1 MCCSG
6 WSTTGNTMLVIE
18 HNLDVI
24 KSADWIIDLG
34 PEGGAGGGLVVA
46 EGTPEQVAKVPESH
60 TGRYLAPLL
69 GITRWRTPSRADGRR
84 RPLGTQRGLVAGRLH
99 RRRRRRVRGADPA
112 RSRGSA
118 WPARQRV
125 LDVGTGEGQIARL
138 VARDG
143 AALRRR
149 GRSDDARSCDLARER
164 GGAVDY
170 ARANADA
177 LPFAD
182 GAFDAVVVCLVF
194 EHIAE
199 HEPAIAEI
207 ARVLEPGGRFVF
219 FLNHPLL
226 QAPNSGWIIDHI
238 LDEQY
243 WRIGP
248 YLVEDV
254 SMEEL
259 APGVVLPF
267 VHRPLSQYVNAM
279 AAHGL
284 LVERMEEPAPPEG
297 FLARAPEYR
306 DAATIPRLL
315 LMVARK
321 LR

>member
-1 MCCSG
+1 MPGRDETDQDHWERNAG
-6 WSTTGNTMLVIE
+6 W
-18 HNLDVI
+18 
-24 KSADWIIDLG
+24 WQ
-34 PEGGAGGGLVVA
+34 EGF
-46 EGTPEQVAKVPESH
+46 T
-60 TGRYLAPLL
+60 
-69 GITRWRTPSRADGRR
+69 D
-84 RPLGTQRGLVAGRLH
+84 
-99 RRRRRRVRGADPA
+99 GADAEYEEQILPLA
-112 RSRGSA
+112 RECLAGA
-118 WPARQRV
+118 QRV

-138 VARDG
+138 AARDG
-143 AALRRR
+143 AGLVVGVDPTIAQLQ
-149 GRSDDARSCDLARER
+149 AAHER
-164 GGAVDY
+164 GGPIGY

-177 LPFAD
+177 LPFPDAS
-182 GAFDAVVVCLVF
+182 FDAIVVCLVF
-194 EHIAE
+194 EHIAK
-199 HEPAIAEI
+199 HEPAIAEL
-207 ARVLEPGGRFVF
+207 ARVLEPGGRFAF

-238 LDEQY
+238 LEEQY

-279 AAHGL
+279 AQNGL
-284 LVERMEEPAPPEG
+284 LIERMEEPMPPEG

>member
-1 MCCSG
+1 MADDDLWERNAG
-6 WSTTGNTMLVIE
+6 W
-18 HNLDVI
+18 
-24 KSADWIIDLG
+24 WQ
-34 PEGGAGGGLVVA
+34 EGF
-46 EGTPEQVAKVPESH
+46 T
-60 TGRYLAPLL
+60 
-69 GITRWRTPSRADGRR
+69 D
-84 RPLGTQRGLVAGRLH
+84 
-99 RRRRRRVRGADPA
+99 GADAEYEEQILPLA
-112 RSRGSA
+112 RECLAGA
-118 WPARQRV
+118 ARV

-138 VARDG
+138 VAREG
-143 AALRRR
+143 ASVVVGVDPTIAQLQ
-149 GRSDDARSCDLARER
+149 LAHER
-164 GGAVDY
+164 GGNAFY
-170 ARANADA
+170 ARGEADA

-182 GAFDAVVVCLVF
+182 DTFDAVVVCLVF
-194 EHIAE
+194 EHIAD
-199 HEPAIAEI
+199 HERAIAEL

-254 SMEEL
+254 SLEEL

-279 AAHGL
+279 AERGL
-284 LVERMEEPAPPEG
+284 LIDRMEEPMPPKG

>member
-1 MCCSG
+1 VRKRSG
-6 WSTTGNTMLVIE
+6 T
-18 HNLDVI
+18 
-24 KSADWIIDLG
+24 
-34 PEGGAGGGLVVA
+34 
-46 EGTPEQVAKVPESH
+46 
-60 TGRYLAPLL
+60 
-69 GITRWRTPSRADGRR
+69 
-84 RPLGTQRGLVAGRLH
+84 
-99 RRRRRRVRGADPA
+99 
-112 RSRGSA
+112 
-118 WPARQRV
+118 
-125 LDVGTGEGQIARL
+125 
-138 VARDG
+138 
-143 AALRRR
+143 
-149 GRSDDARSCDLARER
+149 
-164 GGAVDY
+164 VDY

-177 LPFAD
+177 LPFCD

-194 EHIAE
+194 EHIAR
-199 HEPAIAEI
+199 HEPAIAEL
-207 ARVLEPGGRFVF
+207 ARVLETGGRFVF

-226 QAPNSGWIIDHI
+226 QAPDSGWIIDHI

-315 LMVARK
+315 LMVSRK

>member
-1 MCCSG
+1 MTDDLWERNAG
-6 WSTTGNTMLVIE
+6 W
-18 HNLDVI
+18 
-24 KSADWIIDLG
+24 WQ
-34 PEGGAGGGLVVA
+34 EGF
-46 EGTPEQVAKVPESH
+46 T
-60 TGRYLAPLL
+60 
-69 GITRWRTPSRADGRR
+69 D
-84 RPLGTQRGLVAGRLH
+84 
-99 RRRRRRVRGADPA
+99 GADAEYEEQILPLA
-112 RSRGSA
+112 RECLAGA
-118 WPARQRV
+118 QRV

-138 VARDG
+138 VSGDG
-143 AALRRR
+143 AALVVGVDPTIAQLELAQAR
-149 GRSDDARSCDLARER
+149 GGGVHYARS
-164 GGAVDY
+164 
-170 ARANADA
+170 NADA

-182 GAFDAVVVCLVF
+182 GTFDAVVVCLVF
-194 EHIAE
+194 EHIAA
-199 HEPAIAEI
+199 HEPAIAEL
-207 ARVLEPGGRFVF
+207 ARVLSAGGRFAF

-279 AAHGL
+279 AANGL
-284 LVERMEEPAPPEG
+284 LIERMEEPMPPDG

>member
-1 MCCSG
+1 MADDDLWERNAG
-6 WSTTGNTMLVIE
+6 W
-18 HNLDVI
+18 
-24 KSADWIIDLG
+24 WQ
-34 PEGGAGGGLVVA
+34 EGF
-46 EGTPEQVAKVPESH
+46 T
-60 TGRYLAPLL
+60 
-69 GITRWRTPSRADGRR
+69 D
-84 RPLGTQRGLVAGRLH
+84 
-99 RRRRRRVRGADPA
+99 GADAEYEEQILPLA
-112 RSRGSA
+112 RECLAGA
-118 WPARQRV
+118 TRV

-138 VARDG
+138 VSREG
-143 AALRRR
+143 APFVVGVDPTSAQL
-149 GRSDDARSCDLARER
+149 DLARRR

-177 LPFAD
+177 LPFHD

-194 EHIAE
+194 EHIAR
-199 HEPAIAEI
+199 HEPAIAEL
-207 ARVLEPGGRFVF
+207 ARVLEDGGRFVF

-279 AAHGL
+279 AAQGL
-284 LVERMEEPAPPEG
+284 LVERMEEPMPPEG

>member
-1 MCCSG
+1 MRCRFPTAS
-6 WSTTGNTMLVIE
+6 
-18 HNLDVI
+18 
-24 KSADWIIDLG
+24 
-34 PEGGAGGGLVVA
+34 
-46 EGTPEQVAKVPESH
+46 
-60 TGRYLAPLL
+60 
-69 GITRWRTPSRADGRR
+69 
-84 RPLGTQRGLVAGRLH
+84 
-99 RRRRRRVRGADPA
+99 
-112 RSRGSA
+112 
-118 WPARQRV
+118 
-125 LDVGTGEGQIARL
+125 
-138 VARDG
+138 
-143 AALRRR
+143 
-149 GRSDDARSCDLARER
+149 
-164 GGAVDY
+164 
-170 ARANADA
+170 
-177 LPFAD
+177 
-182 GAFDAVVVCLVF
+182 FDAVVVCLVF

-226 QAPNSGWIIDHI
+226 QAPNSGWVIDHI

-254 SMEEL
+254 TMEEL

-284 LVERMEEPAPPEG
+284 FVERMEEPMPPEG

-321 LR
+321 RA

>member
-1 MCCSG
+1 MADDDLWERNAG
-6 WSTTGNTMLVIE
+6 W
-18 HNLDVI
+18 
-24 KSADWIIDLG
+24 WQ
-34 PEGGAGGGLVVA
+34 EGF
-46 EGTPEQVAKVPESH
+46 T
-60 TGRYLAPLL
+60 
-69 GITRWRTPSRADGRR
+69 D
-84 RPLGTQRGLVAGRLH
+84 
-99 RRRRRRVRGADPA
+99 GADAEYEEQILPLA
-112 RSRGSA
+112 RECLAGA
-118 WPARQRV
+118 TRV

-138 VARDG
+138 VSREGTPFVVGVDPTSAQ
-143 AALRRR
+143 L
-149 GRSDDARSCDLARER
+149 DLARRR

-177 LPFAD
+177 LPFHD

-194 EHIAE
+194 EHIAR
-199 HEPAIAEI
+199 HEPAIAEL
-207 ARVLEPGGRFVF
+207 ARVLEDGGRFVF

-279 AAHGL
+279 AAQGL
-284 LVERMEEPAPPEG
+284 LVERMEEPMPPEG